1 MATIR
6 LWYSDNLV
14 PKKKVYQVVSL
25 GDISDWSTTLPY
37 PASWAGFNASRATT
51 NPPPIKWVG
60 TPLELWTDPSGVNMP
75 PSAFGLQV
83 DEESVEHPSNHYG
96 FNWSEYNAA
105 IPGYRRCSLIG
116 QGRERGF
123 LVPYGYGNPLTV
135 ADPMY
140 LAIATINGTKY
151 LGVATRRVVG
161 QDSPTVPF
169 GSVSFY
175 YDPNWSATLYEL
187 ADVAGDDRNP
197 FSPGGY
203 SGPGGGGGTFGD
215 ESDDVGPDEMPDE
228 EEIGA
233 TSLGLV
239 TIFTPTKAQL
249 KHLADVLWGKD
260 FLSFMQNLV
269 ENIGDMFI
277 SLGMVPFVV
286 SKGGTV
292 EVTWFDWV
300 ATLHQQGTSI
310 NLDLA
315 ADQWVEMDMGSIDL
329 SSDDRIFMTDSALD
343 YSPYSK
349 LGIYLPF
356 IGFNELNIDECRG
369 SVVNLTYRID
379 ILSGSCV
386 ALITINGKTIYQFS
400 GNCLTQIP
408 LTGMDAQSMIS
419 NAVNVGIAASSV
431 GTAGAVASAGD
442 AFADSLAA
450 VPLSANAPAEQGVA
464 NANRNEL
471 SHTQHMANVS
481 NAKGGLASAT
491 ANASMGMKPS
501 FKMSGAVSAANSLL
515 AVKQPYLF
523 LTTPRQS
530 MPDGYERYCGFPCNM
545 VGTLGSFSGFTV
557 VEDIRL
563 NGLVATSVEVEEIYA
578 LLKSGVII

>member
-1 MATIR
+1 MATIS
-6 LWYSDNLV
+6 LWYSDRLI
-14 PKKKVYQVVSL
+14 PKKKVYQITSL
-25 GDISDWSTTLPY
+25 GDISDWSTVGTY
-37 PASWAGFNASRATT
+37 QFSWQGFNTYKSTT
-51 NPPPIKWVG
+51 NPPRIKWQG
-60 TPLELWTDPSGVNMP
+60 KPLDIWTDPSGVNMP
-75 PSAFGLQV
+75 PSTFELQV
-83 DEESVEHPSNHYG
+83 DEESVEHTSNHYG
-96 FNWSEYNAA
+96 FLWSEYNAA
-105 IPGYRRCSLIG
+105 MGGYRRISLVG
-116 QGRERGF
+116 QGQVRGF
-123 LVPYGYGNPLTV
+123 LVPFGTGSPTV
-135 ADPMY
+135 TQADHMY
-140 LAIATINGTKY
+140 LAVATINGTKY
-151 LGVATRRVVG
+151 LGIATRRVVG
-161 QDSPTVPF
+161 TGGV
-169 GSVSFY
+169 GSVAFC
-175 YDPNWSATLYEL
+175 YDPNWSHTLYEL
-187 ADVAGDDRNP
+187 ANINGDDRNP

-203 SGPGGGGGTFGD
+203 SGPGGGEGTFSD

-228 EEIGA
+228 DEIGA

-239 TIFTPTKAQL
+239 TIFTPSKAQL

-286 SKGGTV
+286 GKGSTV

-310 NLDLA
+310 MLDLA
-315 ADQWVEMDMGSIDL
+315 AEQWIEMDMGSIDL
-329 SSDDRIFMTDSALD
+329 SDDGRIFMTDSALD

-386 ALITINGKTIYQFS
+386 ALITIDGKTIYQFS

-419 NAVNVGIAASSV
+419 NAVNVGIAATSV

-442 AFADSLAA
+442 AFADSLAS

-464 NANRNEL
+464 NANRNQL

-563 NGLVATSVEVEEIYA
+563 NGLVATSVEVEEIYS